1 MKMIFLK
8 KKDDPETIQLWKDRC
23 KKLERENSRLRGE
36 LEAVKRYKNDYE
48 DLIAG
53 VSFLKRRYEYLVDQ
67 GEELYNMYKDELD
80 GVLEATE
87 STK

>member
-1 MKMIFLK
+1 MSIFK

-80 GVLEATE
+80 GVLEAAE
-87 STK
+87 STE